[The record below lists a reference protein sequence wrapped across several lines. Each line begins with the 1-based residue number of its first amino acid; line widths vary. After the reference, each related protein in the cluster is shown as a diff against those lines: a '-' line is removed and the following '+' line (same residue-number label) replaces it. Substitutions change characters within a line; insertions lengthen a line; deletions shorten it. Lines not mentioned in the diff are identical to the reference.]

1 MRAMILAAGEGRR
14 MRPLTD
20 ETPKPLLQVGGV
32 PLLERHLLGLRDAG
46 VNDVVVNASYLGEQI
61 AAFCGDGDRWGL
73 RIEVSREAAP
83 LETAGGIIEALPLLG
98 EAPFLVVNGDVY
110 CDYPLKRL
118 IDRPIESG
126 RGHLVLV
133 DNPAHHPEGDFRLV
147 DDTVQQPEDTV
158 SADAGPGNT
167 LTFSGIALYAAD
179 FFAGYERGK
188 RALKPLLDE
197 AILQG
202 RLSGELF
209 AGVWSDVGT
218 PERLV
223 ALNA

>member
-126 RGHLVLV
+126 QGHLVLV

-147 DDTVQQPEDTV
+147 DGTVQQPEDTV

-188 RALKPLLDE
+188 RALKPLFDE

-202 RLSGELF
+202 RLSGERF

-218 PERLV
+218 PERLA

>member
-1 MRAMILAAGEGRR
+1 MILAAGQGRR
-14 MRPLTD
+14 MRPLTH
-20 ETPKPLLQVGGV
+20 ETPKPLLKVGGV
-32 PLLERHLLGLRDAG
+32 PLLEHHLLGLRAAG
-46 VNDVVVNASYLGEQI
+46 VSDVVVNASYLGAQV
-61 AAFCGDGDRWGL
+61 AAFCGDGGRWGL
-73 RIEVSREAAP
+73 RIHVSREPAA

-98 EAPFLVVNGDVY
+98 ELPFLVVNGDVY
-110 CDYPLKRL
+110 CDYPFKRL

-126 RGHLVLV
+126 QGHLVLV

-147 DDTVQQPEDTV
+147 DGRVLQPEDTGT
-158 SADAGPGNT
+158 SNGRSRNT

-179 FFAGYERGK
+179 FFAGHERGK

-202 RLSGELF
+202 QLSGEQF
-209 AGVWSDVGT
+209 EGVWSDVGT
-218 PERLV
+218 PERLT

>member
-1 MRAMILAAGEGRR
+1 
-14 MRPLTD
+14 MRPLTHD
-20 ETPKPLLQVGGV
+20 TPKPLLKVGGV
-32 PLLERHLLGLRDAG
+32 PLLEHHLLNLRDAG
-46 VNDVVVNASYLGEQI
+46 VSDVVVNASYLGDQV
-61 AAFCGDGDRWGL
+61 AAFCGDGGRWGL
-73 RIEVSREAAP
+73 RIRVSRESVP
-83 LETAGGIIEALPLLG
+83 LETAGGIIEALPVLG
-98 EAPFLVVNGDVY
+98 ELPFLVVNGDVY
-110 CDYPLKRL
+110 CDYPFKRL

-126 RGHLVLV
+126 QGHLVLV

-147 DDTVQQPEDTV
+147 DGRVLQPEDTMTPYV
-158 SADAGPGNT
+158 RSKNT

-202 RLSGELF
+202 GLSGEAF
-209 AGVWSDVGT
+209 RGVWSDVGT
-218 PERLV
+218 PERLA

>member
-1 MRAMILAAGEGRR
+1 
-14 MRPLTD
+14 MRPLTHD
-20 ETPKPLLQVGGV
+20 TPKPLLKVGGV
-32 PLLERHLLGLRDAG
+32 PLLEHHLLNLRAAG
-46 VNDVVVNASYLGEQI
+46 VSDVVVNASYLGDQV
-61 AAFCGDGDRWGL
+61 AAFCGDGGRWGL
-73 RIEVSREAAP
+73 RIRVSRESVP
-83 LETAGGIIEALPLLG
+83 LETAGGIIEALPVLG
-98 EAPFLVVNGDVY
+98 ERPFLVVNGDVY
-110 CDYPLKRL
+110 CDYPFKRL

-126 RGHLVLV
+126 QGHLVLV

-147 DDTVQQPEDTV
+147 DGRVLQPEDSV
-158 SADAGPGNT
+158 NSNRRSRNT

-202 RLSGELF
+202 GLSGEPF
-209 AGVWSDVGT
+209 GGVWSDVGT
-218 PERLV
+218 PERLA

>member
-1 MRAMILAAGEGRR
+1 
-14 MRPLTD
+14 MRPLTH
-20 ETPKPLLQVGGV
+20 ETPKPLLKVGGV
-32 PLLERHLLGLRDAG
+32 PLLEHHLLGLRDAG
-46 VNDVVVNASYLGEQI
+46 VSDVVVNASYLGDQI
-61 AAFCGDGDRWGL
+61 AAFCGDGGHWGL
-73 RIEVSREAAP
+73 RIRVSREAAP

-98 EAPFLVVNGDVY
+98 ERPFLVVNGDVY
-110 CDYPLKRL
+110 CDYPFKRL

-126 RGHLVLV
+126 QAHLVLV

-147 DDTVQQPEDTV
+147 DGRVLQPKDTVNSDGR
-158 SADAGPGNT
+158 SSNT

-202 RLSGELF
+202 RLSGEPF
-209 AGVWSDVGT
+209 GGVWSDVGT
-218 PERLV
+218 PERLA

>member
-1 MRAMILAAGEGRR
+1 MILAAGEGRR
-14 MRPLTD
+14 MRPLTH
-20 ETPKPLLQVGGV
+20 ETPKPLLKVGGV
-32 PLLERHLLGLRDAG
+32 PLLEHHLLGLRDAG
-46 VNDVVVNASYLGEQI
+46 VSDVVVNASYLGDQI
-61 AAFCGDGDRWGL
+61 AAFCGDGGRWGL
-73 RIEVSREAAP
+73 RVRVSREAAP

-98 EAPFLVVNGDVY
+98 ERPFLVVNGDVY
-110 CDYPLKRL
+110 CDYLFKRL
-118 IDRPIESG
+118 INKPIESG
-126 RGHLVLV
+126 QGHLVLV

-147 DDTVQQPEDTV
+147 DGRVLQPEDTV
-158 SADAGPGNT
+158 NSDGRSKNT

-202 RLSGELF
+202 RLSGEPF
-209 AGVWSDVGT
+209 GGVWSDVGT
-218 PERLV
+218 PERLA

>member
-1 MRAMILAAGEGRR
+1 
-14 MRPLTD
+14 
-20 ETPKPLLQVGGV
+20 
-32 PLLERHLLGLRDAG
+32 
-46 VNDVVVNASYLGEQI
+46 
-61 AAFCGDGDRWGL
+61 
-73 RIEVSREAAP
+73 
-83 LETAGGIIEALPLLG
+83 LPLLG
-98 EAPFLVVNGDVY
+98 ELPFLVVNGDVH
-110 CDYPLKRL
+110 CNYPFKRL

-126 RGHLVLV
+126 QAHLVLV

-147 DDTVQQPEDTV
+147 DGRVLQPEDTV
-158 SADAGPGNT
+158 NSDGRSRNT

-202 RLSGELF
+202 RLSGEAFGGL
-209 AGVWSDVGT
+209 WSDVGT
-218 PERLV
+218 PERLA

>member
-1 MRAMILAAGEGRR
+1 
-14 MRPLTD
+14 MRPLSH
-20 ETPKPLLQVGGV
+20 ETPKPLLKVGGV
-32 PLLERHLLGLRDAG
+32 PLLEHHLLGLRDAG
-46 VNDVVVNASYLGEQI
+46 VSDVVVNASYLGDQI
-61 AAFCGDGDRWGL
+61 AAFCGDGGRWGL
-73 RIEVSREAAP
+73 RIRVSREGAL

-98 EAPFLVVNGDVY
+98 ERPFLVVNGDVY
-110 CDYPLKRL
+110 CDYPFKRL

-126 RGHLVLV
+126 QGHLVLV

-147 DDTVQQPEDTV
+147 DGRVLQPEDTV
-158 SADAGPGNT
+158 NFHGRSRNT

-202 RLSGELF
+202 RLSGEAFGGL
-209 AGVWSDVGT
+209 WSDVGT
-218 PERLV
+218 PERLA

>member
-126 RGHLVLV
+126 QGHLVLV

-188 RALKPLLDE
+188 RALKPLFDE

-218 PERLV
+218 PERLA

>member
-1 MRAMILAAGEGRR
+1 M
-14 MRPLTD
+14 
-20 ETPKPLLQVGGV
+20 
-32 PLLERHLLGLRDAG
+32 PLLEHHLLGLRDAG
-46 VNDVVVNASYLGEQI
+46 VSDVVVNASHLGDQI
-61 AAFCGDGDRWGL
+61 AAFCGDGGRWGL
-73 RIEVSREAAP
+73 RIQVSREAAP
-83 LETAGGIIEALPLLG
+83 LETAGGIIEALPVLG
-98 EAPFLVVNGDVY
+98 ERPFLVVNGDVY
-110 CDYPLKRL
+110 CDYPFKRL

-126 RGHLVLV
+126 QGHLVLV

-147 DDTVQQPEDTV
+147 DGRVLQPEDTV
-158 SADAGPGNT
+158 NSDGRSKKT

-202 RLSGELF
+202 RLSGEPF
-209 AGVWSDVGT
+209 GGVWSDVGT
-218 PERLV
+218 PERLA